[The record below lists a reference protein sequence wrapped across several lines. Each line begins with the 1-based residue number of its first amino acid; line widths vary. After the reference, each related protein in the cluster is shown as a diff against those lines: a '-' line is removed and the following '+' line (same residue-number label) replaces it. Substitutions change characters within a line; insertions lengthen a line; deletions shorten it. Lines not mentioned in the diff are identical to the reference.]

1 MSPLQIVR
9 RALERD
15 LDLIAICDH
24 NSAENVQAVRR
35 AAAGTCLGV
44 IGGMEITTREE
55 IHMLGLFGRD
65 RDLLSVQQLVHEKLP
80 GENEPEFFGEQLVMN
95 ERDEVVGCQTA
106 LLIGATELGLE
117 EAVACIH
124 AQGGLAIAAHIDR
137 PSFSLRS
144 QIGFVPDDL
153 DLDALEVWEPDAED
167 LPEDMAVLRSSDA
180 HRLDEIG
187 SRRTLLEMESAT
199 FEELG
204 MALKGMH
211 GRRVVSR

>member
-1 MSPLQIVR
+1 MQIVR